1 MKQTPFVAVEGP
13 IGAGKT
19 TLAAMLSK
27 DLNFQLVKEIVEEN
41 PFLEKF
47 YENIDEWSFQLEM
60 FFLCH
65 RYKQLEDIERHYMM
79 QQKPVIADYHN
90 YKNLIFADLTLSEK
104 NLEKYRQIFKIL
116 SADLPKPG
124 VIIYIKASLPTL
136 LLRIKKRGRSFEQEM
151 DSEYLAQLIKK
162 YETAMDQL
170 IKADPSLNIITID
183 GDKEDFVQSKD
194 AYERIVKQ
202 VKEIVHL

>member
-79 QQKPVIADYHN
+79 QQKPVIADYHI

-116 SADLPKPG
+116 SADLTKPRI
-124 VIIYIKASLPTL
+124 IIYIKAGLPTL
-136 LLRIKKRGRSFEQEM
+136 LERIKKRGRSFEQEM